1 MILDAFVV
9 CGMRHRIILM
19 ECKEYNDFLVL
30 TLKVLLKSY
39 TEFTLATIMGGNH
52 QLSLQGNKV
61 IFDAVHDFITVSRQ
75 FCNEFI
81 VDNLIG

>member
-9 CGMRHRIILM
+9 RGMRHRIMLM

-39 TEFTLATIMGGNH
+39 TKFTLGNH

-61 IFDAVHDFITVSRQ
+61 IFDAVHDFITVLRQ
-75 FCNEFI
+75 FCNKFI